1 MFAGKL
7 RLAGD
12 ELELELAESSP
23 PPQAPREKAITTNI
37 TILSFIST
45 PLFNY

>member
-7 RLAGD
+7 RLAED
-12 ELELELAESSP
+12 ELDELAESSP

-37 TILSFIST
+37 IILSFIFIPSS
-45 PLFNY
+45 NY